1 MSIRKNILQVHFNA
15 QTVDGEILKDIMF
28 TPSMITHSMYIDDN
42 KLYITDSFL
51 FESKYFTGLTNHQ
64 KKDIFTSSAYFTNFF
79 TRILEQYK
87 INLLTNQQV
96 VSAKTMEHNIQF
108 VLNLLFPKNASMVL
122 GERKYKI
129 NNFVWK
135 GKYLVTSRQ
144 RENLTIPLVKI
155 DIDLYLHEGTHLSFI
170 DSTRLHCSQKYNK
183 IMNNY
188 NYLRSGKDIPIKKTA
203 PIDKIPVVSPRPLPT
218 TTTRNQN
225 VSQVS
230 TAQSPMTPSSKTQIP
245 IATPISNMP
254 SNVSTRKTGGRKK
267 PRGLKKTK
275 KSSRG

>member
-1 MSIRKNILQVHFNA
+1 MTIRKKILQVHFNA

-87 INLLTNQQV
+87 INLLTNQQA

-203 PIDKIPVVSPRPLPT
+203 PINKIPVVSPRPLPT

-230 TAQSPMTPSSKTQIP
+230 TTQIP

>member
-1 MSIRKNILQVHFNA
+1 M
-15 QTVDGEILKDIMF
+15 
-28 TPSMITHSMYIDDN
+28 
-42 KLYITDSFL
+42 
-51 FESKYFTGLTNHQ
+51 
-64 KKDIFTSSAYFTNFF
+64 
-79 TRILEQYK
+79 
-87 INLLTNQQV
+87 
-96 VSAKTMEHNIQF
+96 
-108 VLNLLFPKNASMVL
+108 
-122 GERKYKI
+122 
-129 NNFVWK
+129 
-135 GKYLVTSRQ
+135 TSRQ

-203 PIDKIPVVSPRPLPT
+203 PINKIPVVSPTPLPT

-230 TAQSPMTPSSKTQIP
+230 TTQIP

>member
-87 INLLTNQQV
+87 INLLTNQQA

-203 PIDKIPVVSPRPLPT
+203 PINQIPVVSPTPLPT

-230 TAQSPMTPSSKTQIP
+230 TTQSPMTPSPITQIP

>member
-79 TRILEQYK
+79 TRILEQHK
-87 INLLTNQQV
+87 INLLTNQQA

-188 NYLRSGKDIPIKKTA
+188 NYLRNGKDIPIKKTA
-203 PIDKIPVVSPRPLPT
+203 PINKIPVVSPRPLPT

>member
-1 MSIRKNILQVHFNA
+1 
-15 QTVDGEILKDIMF
+15 
-28 TPSMITHSMYIDDN
+28 
-42 KLYITDSFL
+42 
-51 FESKYFTGLTNHQ
+51 
-64 KKDIFTSSAYFTNFF
+64 
-79 TRILEQYK
+79 
-87 INLLTNQQV
+87 
-96 VSAKTMEHNIQF
+96 MEHNIQF

-203 PIDKIPVVSPRPLPT
+203 PINKIPVVSPRPLPT

-230 TAQSPMTPSSKTQIP
+230 TTQSPMTPSPITQIP

-267 PRGLKKTK
+267 LKGYGKTK
-275 KSSRG
+275 KSKPRTR